1 MTDMTEGRVRVTRS
15 DKRVRAYLDG
25 QLVVDASHPTLVWE
39 SPWYPTYYFGLEDL
53 RAELAPTGA
62 IRRSPSRGDGTLY
75 DVVVPGSTA
84 PAAGLRR
91 LTSPI
96 EALRDLVRLD
106 WDAMTEWFEEDEL
119 VYTHARDPFTR
130 VDILASSRQ
139 VRVVVDGVVVAN
151 SRTPRLL
158 FETGLPT
165 RYYLPLTD
173 VRLDVLRA
181 SSAETYCPYKGVA
194 GYFSFQSGGSAV
206 EDVAWLYRTPQPES
220 QKIAGLVSF
229 DPERADVYVD
239 EVLQVGAGRRAA

>member
-1 MTDMTEGRVRVTRS
+1 MTDMTEGRVRVARS

-39 SPWYPTYYFGLEDL
+39 SPRYPTYYFGLDDL
-53 RAELAPTGA
+53 RAELVPTGA
-62 IRRSPSRGDGTLY
+62 VRRSPSRGDGTLY

-96 EALRDLVRLD
+96 EALRDLIRLD
-106 WDAMTEWFEEDEL
+106 WDAMTEWFEEDEV
-119 VYTHARDPFTR
+119 VYTHARDPYTR
-130 VDILASSRQ
+130 VDILASSRH
-139 VRVVVDGVVVAN
+139 VRVVVDGTVVAN

-194 GYFSFQSGGSAV
+194 SYFSFQSGESAV
-206 EDVAWLYRTPQPES
+206 EDVAWLYRTPLPES
-220 QKIAGLVSF
+220 QKVAGLVSF
-229 DPERADVYVD
+229 DPEHADIYVD
-239 EVLQVGAGRRAA
+239 EVLQDGARRHAA